1 FKDEEALELGETRRS
16 QVQILP
22 APLQTNFKKDK
33 KVMSMGKKMKLRSI
47 VASIKIAWVLLI
59 LAGIVITTFAVTTM
73 TTMNPAGNQASGI
86 ELRLSSVDPP
96 DPEPPCII
104 YRDIVGVPET
114 TYLGLTVRI
123 FNWKDTTLYF
133 SITGSGEGYT
143 FKTVQLG
150 TVGSGKNKY
159 FLLDAFATRP
169 RPTPEE
175 LEEGEKIETI
185 ELILSAYSDE
195 NYTDLVETYAKQVT
209 VHWINSEDPA
219 WTVDVLNNFDD
230 GTVQGWAVANEANNE
245 PGYPIL
251 EVVSDYVLSAPYS
264 IRMNQLDNWL
274 VADGDAIRVRAKLYK
289 SFTTPNK
296 DKVFAVFNIRVSGY
310 VDRGR
315 PTIAHKNLRFK
326 RDEITLIFLGHP
338 YIEDPTSFIPKNKWM
353 RIVVPLPKNTT
364 LELRIVHE
372 WCDYSNYG
380 YSTGGAYL
388 WLDNFKIISKEA

>member
-1 FKDEEALELGETRRS
+1 M
-16 QVQILP
+16 
-22 APLQTNFKKDK
+22 
-33 KVMSMGKKMKLRSI
+33 KVRSI

-59 LAGIVITTFAVTTM
+59 LAGVVITTFAVTTM
-73 TTMNPAGNQASGI
+73 TTMKPAESQASGI

-114 TYLGLTVRI
+114 TYLGLTVRV

-150 TVGSGKNKY
+150 AVDSGKDKY

-169 RPTPEE
+169 RPAPEE

-195 NYTDLVETYAKQVT
+195 NYTDLVETYTKQVT

-219 WTVDVLNNFDD
+219 WTIEVVNNFDD
-230 GTVQGWAVANEANNE
+230 GTVQGWAIESLTGGYEIDIEVAT
-245 PGYPIL
+245 
-251 EVVSDYVLSAPYS
+251 DYVLSSPYS
-264 IRMNQLDNWL
+264 LKARATHHREGFLNRF
-274 VADGDAIRVRAKLYK
+274 RVYK
-289 SFTTPNK
+289 NFITPNK
-296 DKVFAVFNIRVSGY
+296 DKIFAIF
-310 VDRGR
+310 
-315 PTIAHKNLRFK
+315 NLRLIETYHENPLK
-326 RDEITLIFLGHP
+326 TLTIRCNKSVLVHLGKEDTTLIHNLPG
-338 YIEDPTSFIPKNKWM
+338 NRWM

-364 LELRIVHE
+364 ITLSIWVQTYCYREGREKL
-372 WCDYSNYG
+372 C
-380 YSTGGAYL
+380 L
-388 WLDNFKIISKEA
+388 WLDNFKIISKGT